1 MESKTTIHTL
11 LRGTEIHVP
20 EYQRAYSWDS
30 DMTASDSAAISSKQ
44 VAVFLNDIMDY
55 ISNNVFMPLVAL
67 GTCILFGWVAKPKT
81 IIDEVTKN
89 GEKFNRKFIYNVTI
103 KFVAPALLVVLF
115 AQAIGL
121 FSF

>member
-30 DMTASDSAAISSKQ
+30 DMTSDSASISSKQ

-55 ISNNVFMPLVAL
+55 ISFEHQTHYYL
-67 GTCILFGWVAKPKT
+67 GHFLKDFELHLIADVHFVHHHAYYPKHLMKYRQT
-81 IIDEVTKN
+81 TKQVQRA
-89 GEKFNRKFIYNVTI
+89 E
-103 KFVAPALLVVLF
+103 LLN
-115 AQAIGL
+115 
-121 FSF
+121 

>member
-30 DMTASDSAAISSKQ
+30 DMTSDSASISSKQ

-55 ISNNVFMPLVAL
+55 ISFERKTHYYL
-67 GTCILFGWVAKPKT
+67 GHFIFERRDDNSYN
-81 IIDEVTKN
+81 IIDGQQRLTTVE
-89 GEKFNRKFIYNVTI
+89 ICI
-103 KFVAPALLVVLF
+103 SALLNR
-115 AQAIGL
+115 IE
-121 FSF
+121 